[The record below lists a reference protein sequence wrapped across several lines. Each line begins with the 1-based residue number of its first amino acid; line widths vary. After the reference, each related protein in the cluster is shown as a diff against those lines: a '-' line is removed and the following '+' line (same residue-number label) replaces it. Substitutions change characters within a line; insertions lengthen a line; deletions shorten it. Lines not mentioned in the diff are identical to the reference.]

1 LRDDRST
8 VPDPDNK
15 ERNMRRI
22 ETVVLAVS
30 TACLVACGVSVE
42 QAPVLSIST
51 SAVEHNDELLS
62 RYQPLAIA
70 EPNGKPNGEPNATSI
85 RLLAADPAQAR
96 AILRSQKLPARQRK
110 LWQDEEIVLE
120 LPSHETIMAGHHP
133 AFTPD
138 GEGQVIGL

>member
-1 LRDDRST
+1 
-8 VPDPDNK
+8 
-15 ERNMRRI
+15 MRRI

-30 TACLVACGVSVE
+30 AACLVACGVSVE

-62 RYQPLAIA
+62 RYQPLVTA
-70 EPNGKPNGEPNATSI
+70 EPNSTSI

>member
-1 LRDDRST
+1 
-8 VPDPDNK
+8 
-15 ERNMRRI
+15 MRRI

-62 RYQPLAIA
+62 RYQPLVTA
-70 EPNGKPNGEPNATSI
+70 ESNGEPNATSI

-138 GEGQVIGL
+138 GGDRVIGL

>member
-1 LRDDRST
+1 
-8 VPDPDNK
+8 
-15 ERNMRRI
+15 MRRI

-51 SAVEHNDELLS
+51 SAVEYNDELLS
-62 RYQPLAIA
+62 RYQPLATA
-70 EPNGKPNGEPNATSI
+70 EPNGEPNATSI

>member
-1 LRDDRST
+1 
-8 VPDPDNK
+8 
-15 ERNMRRI
+15 MRRI

-62 RYQPLAIA
+62 RYQPLVTA
-70 EPNGKPNGEPNATSI
+70 ESTSEPNATSI